1 MPKLVTM
8 EQVKLMFDYL
18 SKHNGST
25 TPPQPQPEP
34 PQPPQPPV
42 VPPTPKEPSDS
53 EKQSYMQNRSA
64 MEIKPSDT
72 ELLPGWK
79 PFANA
84 KSGAEIIQKAM
95 QDGSYKNLLK
105 PGDYIIESVTTGNY
119 TCNYHKWTISEFD
132 HYGRNEALMI
142 PENTVGEGF
151 VYQPKSTYG
160 GIKYSNSNVA
170 KACDEFYNNM
180 PDTLKPYVKQIVV
193 NTSDEFVMSY
203 VFPPN
208 VIERF
213 GVDYESVHDTN
224 DFSFMTN
231 VKSLVNENS
240 TEFKQYEYFKK
251 NDVYSQLWLRHSSIN
266 SVVCNAVA
274 LTNWNGYLYVCKNEG
289 KSASSTSSVVEL
301 FPCFCIG

>member
-8 EQVKLMFDYL
+8 EQVKFMFDYL

-25 TPPQPQPEP
+25 PPQPQPE
-34 PQPPQPPV
+34 PPQPPV

-53 EKQSYMQNRSA
+53 EKQSYTQNRSA

-105 PGDYIIESVTTGNY
+105 PGDYIYESVTTGNY

-132 HYGRNEALMI
+132 HYGSNEALMI

-151 VYQPKSTYG
+151 TYQPKYVYTPMT
-160 GIKYSNSNVA
+160 YSNSNVA

-180 PDTLKPYVKQIVV
+180 PYALKPYVKQIVV
-193 NTSDEFVMSY
+193 NTSDAFVMSY

-208 VIERF
+208 VIEVF
-213 GVDYESVHDTN
+213 GEDYISRHSNN
-224 DFSFMTN
+224 DLLSNNQLRTYVGERN
-231 VKSLVNENS
+231 
-240 TEFKQYEYFKK
+240 TEFKQYEYFKT
-251 NDVYSQLWLRHSSIN
+251 NSMYNQWWLRHSAIDWL
-266 SVVCNAVA
+266 AEIRA
-274 LTNWNGYLYVCKNEG
+274 FTNWNSVLNAYKNNGEG
-289 KSASSTSSVVEL
+289 QGSTSSDVKL